1 MPDAALEAT
10 IRDYLTREVFYDR
23 DLKDLKA
30 TDSLLDKGLVDSL
43 AILKIVTFCE
53 ETFGIQIP
61 DADVLPDAF
70 ESVRS
75 IATLVEKVRK
85 A

>member
-1 MPDAALEAT
+1 MSDPQLEAT

-23 DLKDLKA
+23 ELKDLKT
-30 TDSLLDKGLVDSL
+30 TDSLLEKGLVDSL

-53 ETFGIQIP
+53 ETFGISIP

-75 IATLVEKVRK
+75 IAALVEKVRK
-85 A
+85 G